1 MYGTYGGGGM
11 PMGSGYMGPPMGSA
25 SMLPS
30 AAQLGRGMPMP
41 SMPIPGTMQMGVP
54 GPPMSS
60 GMYPGPPMGSGML
73 SGMIPGPPSMIPGPP
88 STLQQ
93 QQSAWVPAESGVWQP
108 RVSYR
113 VRESGEEE
121 SREEAIPTDRAELI
135 RYCQNQDNKIDEL
148 KMKTKE
154 LRETHH
160 GNHDEWRKRVEE
172 LEAHVLSAKLKPV
185 ADSSSAVPRA
195 AHIPLDMTPNGLLQE
210 FRMRTTAEDMA
221 DRMTIQEQREEEEQR
236 ELAIQSQML
245 GLPSI
250 QQLALPEGS
259 KIIDIRLVDSKARPE
274 VLRMMRPHMEESHG
288 QHVQPQAMPPPSLK
302 GRIYDSNMALTP
314 SPYHPVGPV
323 SQMGLLQNL
332 YPIDRAPI
340 NYSNVFE
347 SAWPG
352 AEEQWYT
359 AYGDYQV
366 ARDYPSCGLRQ
377 EAIWERDIDRGT
389 VVRNVRYVQG

>member
-1 MYGTYGGGGM
+1 MYSGGGM

-25 SMLPS
+25 QMLPS

-41 SMPIPGTMQMGVP
+41 SMPFPGSMSMGVP
-54 GPPMSS
+54 GPPMAS

-73 SGMIPGPPSMIPGPP
+73 SRGTIPGPPP
-88 STLQQ
+88 TLPQEP
-93 QQSAWVPAESGVWQP
+93 AWVPAASGVWQP

-113 VRESGEEE
+113 VRGSGEEE
-121 SREEAIPTDRAELI
+121 EEPNEERIPTDKAELI
-135 RYCQNQDNKIDEL
+135 RYLQNKDHKVTEL
-148 KMKTKE
+148 KMKCKE
-154 LRETHH
+154 LREHHH
-160 GNHDEWRKRVEE
+160 GNHDEWKRRVED

-185 ADSSSAVPRA
+185 ADGNAAVPQA
-195 AHIPLDMTPNGLLQE
+195 PHIPLGRTPNGLLQE
-210 FRMRTTAEDMA
+210 FRMRTTAEDVA
-221 DRMTIQEQREEEEQR
+221 DMMTIQEQREEEEQR
-236 ELAIQSQML
+236 ELAMQSQML

-259 KIIDIRLVDSKARPE
+259 KIIDIRLVDGVMSRRYMKEQHEMESSRP
-274 VLRMMRPHMEESHG
+274 VG
-288 QHVQPQAMPPPSLK
+288 QPEAMPPPSLK

-332 YPIDRAPI
+332 YPIDRAPM
-340 NYSNVFE
+340 NYDNVFE

-359 AYGDYQV
+359 AYGDYQT
-366 ARDYPSCGLRQ
+366 ARDYPKMEQ
-377 EAIWERDIDRGT
+377 EVSWERDVDRGNL
-389 VVRNVRYVQG
+389 VRNVRYVQG